1 MQSKEKLN
9 VENGT
14 DVTIVTFEE
23 ENILEDQQIRK
34 LERALLPVIRDNQQ
48 KKLVLNFIKVKFM
61 SSAFLGLLV
70 KVHKRVIEAGGSLQ
84 LYNLDPKI
92 QKVFEITQLV
102 KIFDI
107 VRSEEGR
114 RLSVGRSQGGYA
126 GWWITRSPAG
136 SCNSG
141 GISGRSPRASKLRS
155 PRRFLDTF

>member
-1 MQSKEKLN
+1 MQLKEKIN

-34 LERALLPVIRDNQQ
+34 LERALLPVIRDNQN
-48 KKLVLNFIKVKFM
+48 KRLVLNFVKVKFM

-70 KVHKRVIEAGGSLQ
+70 KVHKRVIEAGGTLQ
-84 LYNLDPKI
+84 LFNLDPKI

-107 VRSEEGR
+107 VRSEG
-114 RLSVGRSQGGYA
+114 
-126 GWWITRSPAG
+126 
-136 SCNSG
+136 
-141 GISGRSPRASKLRS
+141 
-155 PRRFLDTF
+155 

>member
-1 MQSKEKLN
+1 MQSKEKIT

-34 LERALLPVIRDNQQ
+34 LERALLPVIRENQQ
-48 KKLVLNFIKVKFM
+48 KRLVLNFAKVKFM

-70 KVHKRVIEAGGSLQ
+70 KVHKRIAEAGGRLQ

-102 KIFDI
+102 KVFDI
-107 VRSEEGR
+107 VKSEE
-114 RLSVGRSQGGYA
+114 
-126 GWWITRSPAG
+126 
-136 SCNSG
+136 
-141 GISGRSPRASKLRS
+141 
-155 PRRFLDTF
+155 

>member
-1 MQSKEKLN
+1 MQSKEKIN
-9 VENGT
+9 VENGR

-48 KKLVLNFIKVKFM
+48 KRLVLNFVKVKFM

-70 KVHKRVIEAGGSLQ
+70 KVHKRVIEAGGHLQ

-102 KIFDI
+102 RVFDI
-107 VRSEEGR
+107 VKSEE
-114 RLSVGRSQGGYA
+114 
-126 GWWITRSPAG
+126 
-136 SCNSG
+136 
-141 GISGRSPRASKLRS
+141 
-155 PRRFLDTF
+155 

>member
-1 MQSKEKLN
+1 MQLKEKIN

-34 LERALLPVIRDNQQ
+34 LERALLPVIRDNQN
-48 KKLVLNFIKVKFM
+48 KRLVLNFVKVKFM

-70 KVHKRVIEAGGSLQ
+70 KVHKRVIEAGGTLQ
-84 LYNLDPKI
+84 LFNLDPKI

-107 VRSEEGR
+107 VRSDG
-114 RLSVGRSQGGYA
+114 
-126 GWWITRSPAG
+126 
-136 SCNSG
+136 
-141 GISGRSPRASKLRS
+141 
-155 PRRFLDTF
+155 

>member
-1 MQSKEKLN
+1 MQSKEKIS

-34 LERALLPVIRDNQQ
+34 LERALLPVIRDNQN
-48 KKLVLNFIKVKFM
+48 KRLVLNFVKVKFM

-84 LYNLDPKI
+84 LFNLDPKI

-102 KIFDI
+102 KVFDI
-107 VRSEEGR
+107 VRSEG
-114 RLSVGRSQGGYA
+114 
-126 GWWITRSPAG
+126 
-136 SCNSG
+136 
-141 GISGRSPRASKLRS
+141 
-155 PRRFLDTF
+155 

>member
-1 MQSKEKLN
+1 MQSKEKID

-34 LERALLPVIRDNQQ
+34 LERALLPVVRDNQQ

-70 KVHKRVIEAGGSLQ
+70 KVHKRVVEAGGSLQ

-107 VRSEEGR
+107 VKSEG
-114 RLSVGRSQGGYA
+114 
-126 GWWITRSPAG
+126 
-136 SCNSG
+136 
-141 GISGRSPRASKLRS
+141 
-155 PRRFLDTF
+155 